1 MRKYECRASLW
12 IYIIQTT
19 FLVSGKDSSFKFI
32 LRTFGDQGKRNPLNF
47 FSTIETIKRGRI
59 FIPTHIPMKLHY
71 AERYYERGIPVSLA
85 KLNENIHRRC
95 AKILSSRR
103 ISMWILCTSRRIRC
117 NFLKKKI
124 LRIIEESS
132 EKYFSQSFIFI
143 FSILFSILFPLNG
156 NNMSSIEIRK
166 KKETRYEVRVIN
178 LFSPIAIETFRP
190 SFHFKFDIKK
200 RNGNPRKFETRAKI
214 EEHDMSYNDIF
225 Q

>member
-1 MRKYECRASLW
+1 M
-12 IYIIQTT
+12 
-19 FLVSGKDSSFKFI
+19 SGKDSSFKFTSW
-32 LRTFGDQGKRNPLNF
+32 TFGDQGKRNPLNF

-166 KKETRYEVRVIN
+166 KETRYEVRVIS

>member
-1 MRKYECRASLW
+1 MN
-12 IYIIQTT
+12 IYNTNNIVYT
-19 FLVSGKDSSFKFI
+19 FLVSGKDSSFKFTSW
-32 LRTFGDQGKRNPLNF
+32 TFGDQGKRNPLNF

-166 KKETRYEVRVIN
+166 KKTRY
-178 LFSPIAIETFRP
+178 
-190 SFHFKFDIKK
+190 
-200 RNGNPRKFETRAKI
+200 
-214 EEHDMSYNDIF
+214 
-225 Q
+225 